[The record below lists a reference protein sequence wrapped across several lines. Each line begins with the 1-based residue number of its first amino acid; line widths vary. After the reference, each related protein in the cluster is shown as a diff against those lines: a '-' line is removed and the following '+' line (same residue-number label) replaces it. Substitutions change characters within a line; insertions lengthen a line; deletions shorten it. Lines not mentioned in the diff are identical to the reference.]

1 MQALEHI
8 DDPRSPSNGTRHDFR
23 ELLVVA
29 ICAMLSDNDTF
40 EEMVAWARYKQDWLR
55 GFLKLANGI
64 PSEDTFIRVF
74 RLLDPKQFEQA
85 FRDWAG
91 NILPALSHETLA
103 IDGKTLR
110 GSGSG
115 GERAIHM
122 VSAFATQA
130 GLVLGQEKV
139 HGKSNEITAIPI
151 LLESLYLKGRAE
163 KISISP
169 KKTEAGRIDSA

>member
-1 MQALEHI
+1 
-8 DDPRSPSNGTRHDFR
+8 
-23 ELLVVA
+23 
-29 ICAMLSDNDTF
+29 MLSDNDTF

-74 RLLDPKQFEQA
+74 RMLDPKQFEQA

-139 HGKSNEITAIPI
+139 HDKSNEITAIPI
-151 LLESLYLKGRAE
+151 LL
-163 KISISP
+163 
-169 KKTEAGRIDSA
+169 KKSVSQGLAGEHRCHGFASATLRHKFTNRR

>member
-74 RLLDPKQFEQA
+74 RMLDPRQFEQA
-85 FRDWAG
+85 FR
-91 NILPALSHETLA
+91 
-103 IDGKTLR
+103 
-110 GSGSG
+110 GSGW
-115 GERAIHM
+115 
-122 VSAFATQA
+122 
-130 GLVLGQEKV
+130 
-139 HGKSNEITAIPI
+139 
-151 LLESLYLKGRAE
+151 
-163 KISISP
+163 
-169 KKTEAGRIDSA
+169 